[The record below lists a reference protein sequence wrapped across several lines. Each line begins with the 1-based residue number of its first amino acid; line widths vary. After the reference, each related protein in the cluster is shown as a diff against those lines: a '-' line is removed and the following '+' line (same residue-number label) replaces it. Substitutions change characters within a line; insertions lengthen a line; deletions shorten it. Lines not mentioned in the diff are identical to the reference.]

1 MSMTPE
7 ETQRRVAALEARIQE
22 LDKKLSEV
30 RPSSIQKASQ
40 GSSQVVLGAL
50 PATLKSILNL
60 GFDWIANRVNIKAGL
75 GIAVDSTGVRAKI
88 KSGGGLSVDA
98 SGLYSGVNPAI
109 MLPTP
114 WLRRQMIFLL
124 LPGRGNLL
132 RRHWQRRKLFW
143 GSLLVPV
150 MSLALHLPLTAILQ
164 LSIRPLGN
172 Y

>member
-88 KSGGGLSVDA
+88 KGGGGLSVDA
-98 SGLYSGVNPAI
+98 SGLYSGVNPSDYVAHAWLQRP
-109 MLPTP
+109 MTSWWLPV
-114 WLRRQMIFLL
+114 
-124 LPGRGNLL
+124 RGNLL
-132 RRHWQRRKLFW
+132 SRRWRR
-143 GSLLVPV
+143 
-150 MSLALHLPLTAILQ
+150 
-164 LSIRPLGN
+164 
-172 Y
+172 